1 MTVSNSVCSRPHS
14 EAIARCAETLQRLAD
29 MELERLDWKIL
40 AGTLEDMERALKL
53 LHPYRYRRKVAIFGS
68 ARTPPTEPVYE
79 QARQFAAQM
88 AAAGFYIFT
97 GAGGG
102 IMAAANEG
110 AGADRSFGLNIDL
123 PFEQT
128 HNPYVD
134 PAKLVGFK
142 YFFTRKLFF
151 LKESDAIA
159 IFPGGFGTQDE
170 LFESLT
176 LCQTG
181 KATPRPIVLID
192 APAGNYWEQWDA
204 YIREQLADR
213 GLITAEDRSL
223 YCLTRDLAEATAYLC
238 NFYRVYHSSRWVGDR
253 FVIRLN
259 FDISDAHLAHL
270 NKEFADILTT
280 GTIERSGPLP
290 REVKETHILSLPRL
304 VLRFNQ
310 RDYGRL
316 QELILAINDTSDGTI
331 CFPEPHPAQR

>member
-1 MTVSNSVCSRPHS
+1 MTVSGSVRVWPHG
-14 EAIARCAETLQRLAD
+14 EAIARCEEILQRLAA
-29 MELERLDWKIL
+29 MELERLDWKML

-53 LHPYRYRRKVAIFGS
+53 LHPYRYRRKVAVFGS
-68 ARTPPTEPVYE
+68 ARTPRTEPVYD
-79 QARQFAAQM
+79 QARRFAAQM
-88 AAAGFYIFT
+88 AEAGFYIFT

-102 IMAAANEG
+102 IMQAANEG
-110 AGADRSFGLNIDL
+110 AGPDRSFGLNIDL

-192 APAGNYWEQWDA
+192 EPAGHYWEQWDA
-204 YIREQLADR
+204 YIRERLVAR
-213 GLITAEDRSL
+213 GLIAEEDRSL
-223 YCLTRDLAEATAYLC
+223 YRITNDLEEATAYLC
-238 NFYRVYHSSRWVGDR
+238 DFYRVYHSSRWVDDR

-259 FDISDAHLAHL
+259 FDISDVHLARL
-270 NKEFADILTT
+270 NREFADILTT
-280 GTIERSGPLP
+280 GTIERSEALP
-290 REVKETHILSLPRL
+290 REAKETHILSLPRL

-316 QELILAINDTSDGTI
+316 QELILALNDTSDGTI
-331 CFPEPHPAQR
+331 CFPEPQPAQR